1 MGFFSFLG
9 RLLFAS
15 LFILSAWQMFNEFD
29 ATGGPISKELI
40 PKLTVVRKNLSSKLG
55 VAIPDFDVS
64 YVRQVAATIIF
75 LKGVGGILFVF
86 GSTFGSFLLLSYL
99 ALATPVLYDFYNY
112 RPNKPE
118 YDLLRNEFI
127 QNAALFGAL
136 LFFIGMKNS
145 IPRKQTKYTFSRY
158 RLHVVHPAAREY
170 EAFGHGPNA
179 TAASMMKSL
188 PRLDLR
194 CDLYSPIPMIIH
206 RESIE
211 ATQLSFTVDARSCD
225 AL

>member
-15 LFILSAWQMFNEFD
+15 LFILSAWQMFNDFD

-55 VAIPDFDVS
+55 VAIPDFNVS

-112 RPNKPE
+112 RPTKPE

-145 IPRKQTKYTFSRY
+145 IPRKQLRKKT
-158 RLHVVHPAAREY
+158 
-170 EAFGHGPNA
+170 PNA
-179 TAASMMKSL
+179 KTKK
-188 PRLDLR
+188 
-194 CDLYSPIPMIIH
+194 
-206 RESIE
+206 
-211 ATQLSFTVDARSCD
+211 V
-225 AL
+225 